1 MKLQGVYTALV
12 TPFNKNG
19 SVDEK
24 ALRELVE
31 RQIKDG
37 ISGFV
42 PMGTTGESPTLD
54 HTEHMHVIELV
65 VDQTKKRVPVIAGT
79 GSNSTDE
86 AVMMTKQA
94 YALGADATLQVA
106 PYYNKPSQE
115 GFYRHFA
122 TIADCAPIPS
132 ILYNIPGRCGKNV
145 ETQTIL
151 RLAQHPNIIGVKE
164 ASGSLPQ
171 VMDIIAEMPPSF
183 SLLSG
188 DDNLTLPIMALG
200 GVGVI
205 SVASNLI
212 PKKMLEMVNA
222 ALSGDIAKAKDI
234 HYSLLPIF
242 KIIFIDTNPVPIKY
256 ALSLTGAIEESYR
269 LPLCPM
275 EEGAKAK
282 LRDTLKRAGVL

>member
-115 GFYRHFA
+115 G
-122 TIADCAPIPS
+122 
-132 ILYNIPGRCGKNV
+132 
-145 ETQTIL
+145 
-151 RLAQHPNIIGVKE
+151 
-164 ASGSLPQ
+164 
-171 VMDIIAEMPPSF
+171 
-183 SLLSG
+183 
-188 DDNLTLPIMALG
+188 
-200 GVGVI
+200 
-205 SVASNLI
+205 
-212 PKKMLEMVNA
+212 
-222 ALSGDIAKAKDI
+222 
-234 HYSLLPIF
+234 
-242 KIIFIDTNPVPIKY
+242 
-256 ALSLTGAIEESYR
+256 
-269 LPLCPM
+269 
-275 EEGAKAK
+275 
-282 LRDTLKRAGVL
+282 